1 MRQNKNCNAN
11 NNANNNNNVF
21 IDNFVAI
28 NDINNPDID
37 SFKGIESSADTE
49 SSEEIDSAA
58 VEVTLAAKMNFV
70 RQVWLAGLGAYSH
83 SIDELNIAGEKS
95 SMFFEDLLRQGEK
108 VDNAFKLHTT
118 GEYIS
123 LHGLE
128 KLIQRTCAKLTGIES
143 DKITQLNNKLDA
155 LLLELADNK

>member
-1 MRQNKNCNAN
+1 MRQKNCNT
-11 NNANNNNNVF
+11 NNNVF

-37 SFKGIESSADTE
+37 SLESIESVEGIESPE
-49 SSEEIDSAA
+49 SIDSDA

-83 SIDELNIAGEKS
+83 SIDGLNTAGEKS
-95 SMFFEDLLRQGEK
+95 SMVFEELLRQGEK

-118 GEYIS
+118 AEHIS

-128 KLIQRTCAKLTGIES
+128 KLIQRTYTKLTGIES
-143 DKITQLNNKLDA
+143 DKINQLNDKLDA
-155 LLLELADNK
+155 LLAELADKK

>member
-11 NNANNNNNVF
+11 NDVVNNNVL
-21 IDNFVAI
+21 IDNFIAT
-28 NDINNPDID
+28 NDIHNPDI
-37 SFKGIESSADTE
+37 ESSQGT
-49 SSEEIDSAA
+49 DSDA

-95 SMFFEDLLRQGEK
+95 SMFFEELLRQGEK
-108 VDNAFKLHTT
+108 VDNAFKLHVT

-128 KLIQRTCAKLTGIES
+128 RLIQRTCAKLTGIEGE
-143 DKITQLNNKLDA
+143 KITQLNEKLDA
-155 LLLELADNK
+155 LLAELAEQNKPLK

>member
-11 NNANNNNNVF
+11 NEVF

-28 NDINNPDID
+28 NDINNPDIE
-37 SFKGIESSADTE
+37 SLEGIESPED
-49 SSEEIDSAA
+49 IDSAV

-118 GEYIS
+118 AEHIS

-143 DKITQLNNKLDA
+143 DKINQLNNKLDA
-155 LLLELADNK
+155 LLAELADIKEIT

>member
-1 MRQNKNCNAN
+1 MRQNKNSHAN
-11 NNANNNNNVF
+11 TNNSVF

-28 NDINNPDID
+28 NDINNPDIELLEG
-37 SFKGIESSADTE
+37 SELSGEIESGEDIADA
-49 SSEEIDSAA
+49 EI
-58 VEVTLAAKMNFV
+58 EVTLATKMNFV
-70 RQVWLAGLGAYSH
+70 RQIWLAGLGAYSH

-95 SMFFEDLLRQGEK
+95 SMVFEELLRQGEK
-108 VDNAFKLHTT
+108 VDRAFKLHTA

-143 DKITQLNNKLDA
+143 DKITQLNSKLDA
-155 LLLELADNK
+155 LLAELADKK

>member
-11 NNANNNNNVF
+11 NEVF

-28 NDINNPDID
+28 NDINNPDIE
-37 SFKGIESSADTE
+37 SLEGIESPED
-49 SSEEIDSAA
+49 IDSAV

-83 SIDELNIAGEKS
+83 SINELNIAGEKS
-95 SMFFEDLLRQGEK
+95 SMFFEGLLRQGEK
-108 VDNAFKLHTT
+108 VDKTFKLHTT
-118 GEYIS
+118 GGHIS

-143 DKITQLNNKLDA
+143 DKINQLNDKLDA
-155 LLLELADNK
+155 LLAELADKK